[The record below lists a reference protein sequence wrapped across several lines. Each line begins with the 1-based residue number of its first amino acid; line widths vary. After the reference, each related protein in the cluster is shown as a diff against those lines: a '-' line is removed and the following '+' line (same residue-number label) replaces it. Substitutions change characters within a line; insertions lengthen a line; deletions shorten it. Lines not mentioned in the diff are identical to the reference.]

1 MHILSSVVPSIS
13 PRSSPPAGTDET
25 FSRMSSNIS
34 GEKNNLIYI
43 GIEDHGT
50 LYHVNFTA
58 LIATIII
65 LEPFYSGHLGT
76 NQSVLIR
83 GVASF
88 QGELRLMSCY

>member
-58 LIATIII
+58 LISYNYYI
-65 LEPFYSGHLGT
+65 GT
-76 NQSVLIR
+76 FLFRTPWDKSK
-83 GVASF
+83 
-88 QGELRLMSCY
+88 CPD